1 MFCFC
6 FFTVNQFFVREK
18 VALKEAEEAE
28 KRARGEVMRLKQAKE
43 RGNQER
49 EKQQEEIQVTR
60 LKAFVSKYIHI
71 HSTYIYN
78 NNLC

>member
-1 MFCFC
+1 MFCFSFLF
-6 FFTVNQFFVREK
+6 FFTVNKFFVREK

-49 EKQQEEIQVTR
+49 EKQQEEIQV
-60 LKAFVSKYIHI
+60 S
-71 HSTYIYN
+71 IYPDIF
-78 NNLC
+78 LPT

>member
-1 MFCFC
+1 MFCFSFLF
-6 FFTVNQFFVREK
+6 FFTVNKFFVREK

-49 EKQQEEIQVTR
+49 EKQQEEI
-60 LKAFVSKYIHI
+60 
-71 HSTYIYN
+71 
-78 NNLC
+78 